1 VATWRFLTQTW
12 PRDEGGICPLSAFAL
27 RPDQHESWEGCTR
40 IECLHYALNLPTS
53 VVITGIDSMEILE
66 QAFEAV
72 RTYEP
77 LTYGQ
82 VKAIL
87 QKTEKAAAHGEFEPF
102 KTPNGLAKNPGAFRT

>member
-1 VATWRFLTQTW
+1 
-12 PRDEGGICPLSAFAL
+12 
-27 RPDQHESWEGCTR
+27 
-40 IECLHYALNLPTS
+40 LNLPTS

-102 KTPNGLAKNPGAFRT
+102 KTSSIFDVPPNIPNGLAKNPGAFRT